1 MFTVLC
7 WKLKTE
13 IVYFKD
19 NVPEHRRRGMMIKQL
34 VKIVTSSNTRQ
45 QRKFSKFLEAID
57 ADFKNVK
64 DQLVKVFND
73 AGLNDLVTGQF
84 PKVSKEQYR
93 VIG

>member
-1 MFTVLC
+1 L
-7 WKLKTE
+7 L
-13 IVYFKD
+13 FKES
-19 NVPEHRRRGMMIKQL
+19 VPEHRRRGMMIKQL

-64 DQLVKVFND
+64 EQLVKVFND

-84 PKVSKEQYR
+84 PKVRKSSIE
-93 VIG
+93 